1 MNHQRK
7 PTSEHIFCPVLDNV
21 IEGLTARFCAA
32 EQISYTFNFLWSYQ
46 VMSKEEMKFK
56 TAKIAEKYSED
67 VSNEDPVL
75 KINNIKILH
84 KANLCRRKLRALE
97 LLHALAE
104 YRLES
109 IFPNLSVSLRIFLTA
124 PAIAASAERSFSE
137 LTFTKYYLKSTMG
150 QDRLNNVLG
159 SALSLTLQDK

>member
-1 MNHQRK
+1 M
-7 PTSEHIFCPVLDNV
+7 
-21 IEGLTARFCAA
+21 
-32 EQISYTFNFLWSYQ
+32 
-46 VMSKEEMKFK
+46 MSKEEMKCK
-56 TAKIAEKYSED
+56 AAKIAEKYSED

-75 KINNIKILH
+75 KINNIKMLH
-84 KANLCRRKLRALE
+84 KANMCRRKLRALE

-124 PAIAASAERSFSE
+124 PAIAASAETSFSK
-137 LTFTKYYLKSTMG
+137 LKLITNYLKSTMG

-159 SALSLTLQDK
+159 SVLSLTLQDK